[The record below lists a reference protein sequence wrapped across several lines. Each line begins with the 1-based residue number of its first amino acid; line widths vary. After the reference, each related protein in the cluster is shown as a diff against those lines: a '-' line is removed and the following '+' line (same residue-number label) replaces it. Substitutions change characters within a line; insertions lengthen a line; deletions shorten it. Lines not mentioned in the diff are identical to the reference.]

1 MINKISIIIPVL
13 NEEAAL
19 PLLIDEIKEAFNESN
34 IEFEIV
40 IVDDGSEIKVIDYI
54 KKENNIKILEN
65 EYSMGQSFSIFKG
78 IKNSTYDYV
87 CTIDGDGQNPPSE
100 IINLCNEFNNSNPK
114 IDIIVGI
121 RRKRKD
127 SLFRSLYSKLGNL
140 FIRWVTK
147 TSSIDLGCSLKIF
160 NKKIV
165 KEINF
170 KGDIHR
176 IIIPLLEYRNYR
188 IKQVFVEHRKRA
200 SGETK
205 YGVGRIV
212 AVLIDSIL
220 LRITNGFTRSARYS
234 LGRFSLFFGFI
245 SLALFIIS
253 LIQKYNYEVF
263 VHKNPIFIIGVA
275 TLFISLQLITIAV
288 ISFFLEEKN

>member
-13 NEEAAL
+13 NEEVAL
-19 PLLIDEIKEAFNESN
+19 PLLIEEIKEAFNESN

-40 IVDDGSEIKVIDYI
+40 IVDDGSKIKVTDYI
-54 KKENNIKILEN
+54 KVENNIKILEN
-65 EYSMGQSFSIFKG
+65 EYPMGQSFSLFKG
-78 IKNSTYDYV
+78 IKSSKYDYV
-87 CTIDGDGQNPPSE
+87 CTIDGDGQNPPNE

-114 IDIIVGI
+114 VDVVVGI
-121 RRKRKD
+121 RRERKD
-127 SLFRSLYSKLGNL
+127 TLFRSLYSKLGNL
-140 FIRWVTK
+140 FIRWITK
-147 TSSIDLGCSLKIF
+147 TSSNDLGCSLKIF

-165 KEINF
+165 EQINF
-170 KGDIHR
+170 KGDMHR

-188 IKQVFVEHRKRA
+188 IKQVSVEHRRRS

-205 YGVGRIV
+205 YGIGRIV

-234 LGRFSLFFGFI
+234 LGRFSLFFGLI

-253 LIQKYNYEVF
+253 LIQKYSYGVY
-263 VHKNPIFIIGVA
+263 VHKNPIFIIGV
-275 TLFISLQLITIAV
+275 TTFFISLQLITTSV